1 MAPTRQPAGLA
12 DPQVA
17 ANRLE
22 ALTELAVAIHVG
34 DAAVLELR
42 ADLLHADQ
50 HPGEPH
56 LRQAAGAL
64 ERDHDDLVD
73 FAVPALL
80 RPAAEVPAAD
90 QAGLVVVRAEVG
102 RAGMGDLEGDE
113 RDLRIAV
120 FRRDRCRDVLV
131 GLELDDEVDLLTDQ
145 DLGVALRDF
154 RVVAVVDADELR
166 RRARRRRAAGRPR
179 RPSRTGSRCP
189 GPHTR
194 AGRASA

>member
-1 MAPTRQPAGLA
+1 MAPTSSR
-12 DPQVA
+12 
-17 ANRLE
+17 R
-22 ALTELAVAIHVG
+22 ALLTRRWRRIASKLFTELAVAIHIG
-34 DAAVLELR
+34 DAASLELR

-56 LRQAAGAL
+56 LRQTAGAL

-80 RPAAEVPAAD
+80 RPAAEVPAAN
-90 QAGLVVVRAEVG
+90 QAGLVVVRPEVG

-120 FRRDRCRDVLV
+120 FRRDRCRDVFV

-154 RVVAVVDADELR
+154 RAVPVVDADELH
-166 RRARRRRAAGRPR
+166 AVWRRRAAGRPR